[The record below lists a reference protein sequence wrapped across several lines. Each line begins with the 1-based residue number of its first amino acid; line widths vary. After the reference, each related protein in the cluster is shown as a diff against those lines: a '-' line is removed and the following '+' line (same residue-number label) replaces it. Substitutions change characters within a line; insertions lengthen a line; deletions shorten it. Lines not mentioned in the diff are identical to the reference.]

1 MNPAFTRALAGAI
14 LLATA
19 VLHSCADRPRSSRHN
34 LDFEYTNL
42 QGEPSQ
48 WFLPDPSYR
57 GYTATRDSRVRHHG
71 QSSLRLEQTDT
82 AKHEWAYFSLV
93 LPDSLTAGHEVELS
107 GWIRTEEVTE
117 GFADLVLFP
126 SGEAG
131 HTRLTLDTL
140 GRGVRGTTDWHR
152 ITLRRQ
158 IPDSA
163 SGISI
168 GGMLKGRGRAWF
180 DDFEIRIDGR
190 RLPDPMISTPRTRL
204 TRQEKRTLRKY
215 LYPLRGC
222 DPTEADSGK
231 LQLLDPLVG
240 TCKVVALGEN
250 FHGASEIFRMKE
262 RLIRYLTSRQEFDQV
277 VFEAGMGEGV
287 FLDNYI
293 RRGIGTAKAAIF
305 GLGMWVWDTHEVLS
319 LVEWMRQRNADGH
332 PIRFW
337 GIDMQMTDMTE
348 SLLRMALGKDTT
360 AVQRLDEIGPKLDKV
375 LTYDNEYRAQI
386 DPRLAR
392 EIAQRLDAIESR
404 IDPSVPDAHDR
415 AMLRQW
421 ITLIRQYLGLG
432 ENIYWRDRC
441 MADNL
446 LWLRGQYPDSRIV
459 LWAHNGH
466 ISKADDRLGRW
477 LQDRLGADYVNFG
490 FTFYRGRCTITVP
503 DSEELQHD
511 VQTAPPGTLE
521 HLLHQLGEPIFI
533 LDLRQMREEQA
544 PALEWIN
551 GMRFRHIGALRWDN
565 EFWDEGI
572 ADQFDYLIYIDRVT
586 PSHLLF

>member
-1 MNPAFTRALAGAI
+1 
-14 LLATA
+14 
-19 VLHSCADRPRSSRHN
+19 
-34 LDFEYTNL
+34 
-42 QGEPSQ
+42 
-48 WFLPDPSYR
+48 
-57 GYTATRDSRVRHHG
+57 
-71 QSSLRLEQTDT
+71 
-82 AKHEWAYFSLV
+82 
-93 LPDSLTAGHEVELS
+93 
-107 GWIRTEEVTE
+107 
-117 GFADLVLFP
+117 
-126 SGEAG
+126 
-131 HTRLTLDTL
+131 
-140 GRGVRGTTDWHR
+140 
-152 ITLRRQ
+152 
-158 IPDSA
+158 
-163 SGISI
+163 
-168 GGMLKGRGRAWF
+168 MLKGRGRAWF

-222 DPTEADSGK
+222 DPTEADSGE
-231 LQLLDPLVG
+231 LRLLDPLVE

-250 FHGASEIFRMKE
+250 SHGASEIFRMKE
-262 RLIRYLTSRQEFDQV
+262 RLIRYLTTRQEFDQV

-392 EIAQRLDAIESR
+392 EIAQGLDAIESR

-421 ITLIRQYLGLG
+421 ISLIRQYLGLG

-466 ISKADDRLGRW
+466 ISKADNRLGRW

-490 FTFYRGRCTITVP
+490 FTFYRGRCSITVP

-544 PALEWIN
+544 LALEWIN

>member
-1 MNPAFTRALAGAI
+1 
-14 LLATA
+14 
-19 VLHSCADRPRSSRHN
+19 
-34 LDFEYTNL
+34 
-42 QGEPSQ
+42 
-48 WFLPDPSYR
+48 
-57 GYTATRDSRVRHHG
+57 
-71 QSSLRLEQTDT
+71 
-82 AKHEWAYFSLV
+82 
-93 LPDSLTAGHEVELS
+93 
-107 GWIRTEEVTE
+107 
-117 GFADLVLFP
+117 
-126 SGEAG
+126 
-131 HTRLTLDTL
+131 
-140 GRGVRGTTDWHR
+140 
-152 ITLRRQ
+152 
-158 IPDSA
+158 
-163 SGISI
+163 
-168 GGMLKGRGRAWF
+168 
-180 DDFEIRIDGR
+180 
-190 RLPDPMISTPRTRL
+190 
-204 TRQEKRTLRKY
+204 
-215 LYPLRGC
+215 
-222 DPTEADSGK
+222 
-231 LQLLDPLVG
+231 
-240 TCKVVALGEN
+240 
-250 FHGASEIFRMKE
+250 
-262 RLIRYLTSRQEFDQV
+262 
-277 VFEAGMGEGV
+277 
-287 FLDNYI
+287 
-293 RRGIGTAKAAIF
+293 
-305 GLGMWVWDTHEVLS
+305 
-319 LVEWMRQRNADGH
+319 MRQRNADGH

-392 EIAQRLDAIESR
+392 EIAQGLDAIESR

-432 ENIYWRDRC
+432 EDIYWRDRC

-490 FTFYRGRCTITVP
+490 FTFYRGRCSITVP

-544 PALEWIN
+544 LALEWIN

-586 PSHLLF
+586 PSAPAVLTGCSLCLPTFRPEPMPANCSRAATPEPRGGEAAPNPSAQAFSFPESLPAQSQIPTIGRRGHAGRQAEQAVEMRQVVETRLGGNPRDGLIGMHQSVADPRHAERIRIFGDGASRTTAEIAAQGRR

>member
-1 MNPAFTRALAGAI
+1 MNPTFTRALAGAI

-19 VLHSCADRPRSSRHN
+19 VLHSCADRPRSSRYN

-82 AKHEWAYFSLV
+82 AKHEWADFSRV

-117 GFADLVLFP
+117 GFADLALFP

-222 DPTEADSGK
+222 DPTEADSGE
-231 LQLLDPLVG
+231 LRLLDPLVG

-250 FHGASEIFRMKE
+250 SHGASEIFRMKE
-262 RLIRYLTSRQEFDQV
+262 RLIRYLTTRQEFDQV

-392 EIAQRLDAIESR
+392 EIAQGLDAIESR

-441 MADNL
+441 MANNL

-490 FTFYRGRCTITVP
+490 FTFYRGRCSITVP

-544 PALEWIN
+544 LALEWIN

>member
-1 MNPAFTRALAGAI
+1 
-14 LLATA
+14 
-19 VLHSCADRPRSSRHN
+19 
-34 LDFEYTNL
+34 
-42 QGEPSQ
+42 
-48 WFLPDPSYR
+48 
-57 GYTATRDSRVRHHG
+57 
-71 QSSLRLEQTDT
+71 
-82 AKHEWAYFSLV
+82 
-93 LPDSLTAGHEVELS
+93 
-107 GWIRTEEVTE
+107 
-117 GFADLVLFP
+117 
-126 SGEAG
+126 
-131 HTRLTLDTL
+131 
-140 GRGVRGTTDWHR
+140 
-152 ITLRRQ
+152 
-158 IPDSA
+158 
-163 SGISI
+163 
-168 GGMLKGRGRAWF
+168 
-180 DDFEIRIDGR
+180 
-190 RLPDPMISTPRTRL
+190 
-204 TRQEKRTLRKY
+204 
-215 LYPLRGC
+215 
-222 DPTEADSGK
+222 
-231 LQLLDPLVG
+231 
-240 TCKVVALGEN
+240 
-250 FHGASEIFRMKE
+250 
-262 RLIRYLTSRQEFDQV
+262 
-277 VFEAGMGEGV
+277 
-287 FLDNYI
+287 
-293 RRGIGTAKAAIF
+293 
-305 GLGMWVWDTHEVLS
+305 
-319 LVEWMRQRNADGH
+319 
-332 PIRFW
+332 
-337 GIDMQMTDMTE
+337 
-348 SLLRMALGKDTT
+348 MALGKDTT

-392 EIAQRLDAIESR
+392 EIAQGLDAIESR

-490 FTFYRGRCTITVP
+490 FTFYRGRCSITVP

-544 PALEWIN
+544 LALEWIN

>member
-1 MNPAFTRALAGAI
+1 MNCFTTRILAGA
-14 LLATA
+14 LLLGNALLYGCGNLPHTTQF
-19 VLHSCADRPRSSRHN
+19 N
-34 LDFEYTNL
+34 LDFEYTDYRD
-42 QGEPSQ
+42 QPAQ
-48 WFLPDPSYR
+48 WSLPDSSYY
-57 GYTATRDSRVRHHG
+57 GYAAASDRNCRKHG
-71 QSSLRLEQTDT
+71 GSSLRLEQIDT
-82 AKHEWAYFSLV
+82 TKYAWARFTQE
-93 LPDSLTAGHEVELS
+93 LPDSLAAGREVELS
-107 GWIRTEEVTE
+107 GWIRTENVTA
-117 GFADLVLFP
+117 GFADLLLILP
-126 SGEAG
+126 GEG
-131 HTRLTLDTL
+131 DNGRLTADSPE
-140 GRGVRGTTDWHR
+140 RGVRGTTEWRR
-152 ITLRRQ
+152 ISIRRQ
-158 IPDSA
+158 LPDSA
-163 SGISI
+163 AAIRI
-168 GGMLKGRGRAWF
+168 GGMLKGGGRAWF

-222 DPTEADSGK
+222 DPTEADSGE
-231 LQLLDPLVG
+231 LRLLDPLVG

-250 FHGASEIFRMKE
+250 SHGASEIFRMKE
-262 RLIRYLTSRQEFDQV
+262 RLIRYLTTRQEFDQV

-392 EIAQRLDAIESR
+392 EIAQGLDAIESR

-490 FTFYRGRCTITVP
+490 FTFYRGRCSITVP

-544 PALEWIN
+544 LALEWIN